1 MKRIRLTAVIAGAA
15 LAASIA
21 GPTFAADSHDS
32 TLTAAVNAG
41 TLTFSPAPSDV
52 SFGAIILNGKATTM
66 TGKVADFG
74 VVDATGSGAGYSVQF
89 QATAFKNV
97 AGDELPAG
105 SLTVGTG
112 SAAVTVGA
120 DTNSAVPV
128 WSGTGH
134 TIDGGAPSQILYAG
148 LGYGMGSYTISQA
161 DMTLAIPASV
171 KAGAY
176 SATLVATLTVAP

>member
-21 GPTFAADSHDS
+21 GPTLAADSHNS

-52 SFGAIILNGKATTM
+52 SFGAITLDGKAITM
-66 TGKVADFG
+66 TGKVTDFG

-89 QATAFKNV
+89 QASAFV
-97 AGDELPAG
+97 DAAGDQLPVN
-105 SLTVGTG
+105 SLTIGTG
-112 SAAVTVGA
+112 SAAVTVGSPT
-120 DTNSAVPV
+120 DSAVPV
-128 WSGTGH
+128 WTGTGH
-134 TIDGGAPSQILYAG
+134 TIDGGAPSKILSAG